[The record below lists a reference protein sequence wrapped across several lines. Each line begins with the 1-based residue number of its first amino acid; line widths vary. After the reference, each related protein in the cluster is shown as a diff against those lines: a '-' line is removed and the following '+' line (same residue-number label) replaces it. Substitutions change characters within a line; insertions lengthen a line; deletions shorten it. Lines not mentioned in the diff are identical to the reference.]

1 MTSLSRTGFPVRAAA
16 AALTV
21 TALLGLAAC
30 TGSSGAKPSDGSS
43 GAPSTP
49 AGSSSASTT
58 PSRNAAAGTVN
69 PLTGI
74 GPVPKSPLIVVKI
87 DDTAPGRPQ
96 LGIDKADIVYLEAV
110 EAGYTRLAALFGTN
124 KPTVGYVRSTRPSDP
139 DLLRQYGKITE
150 AFSGGQAVSRNLA
163 KKAGLNTW
171 SFGAGKPGFQRI
183 SRSGTTYI
191 NVEVDLKSVAADVK
205 SPRPTSNGWT
215 FGSSLTGLKTSTGTD
230 LKTTV
235 TGTYPVGSGTPVEFK
250 YDPKIKKYVRYID
263 GEAQHAADG
272 NLITATNVI
281 VQSCEVHSFDA
292 DRDVNGYPAQFTTTI
307 GTGPVSV
314 FRQGKRI
321 NGTWSRHKVTS
332 GTSLLAAK
340 GKRIPLEPGNTW
352 VVLIRKGVPV
362 TG

>member
-30 TGSSGAKPSDGSS
+30 TGSSGAKQSPSAATSAATPGGS
-43 GAPSTP
+43 A
-49 AGSSSASTT
+49 SASTN
-58 PSRNAAAGTVN
+58 PSRDAAAGTTN

-96 LGIDKADIVYLEAV
+96 LGIDKADIVYIEAV

-163 KKAGLNTW
+163 KQAGLNTW
-171 SFGAGKPGFQRI
+171 SFGAGKPGYQRI
-183 SRSGTTYI
+183 SRAGTTYI
-191 NVEVDLKSVAADVK
+191 NVEADLKTIAQHVK

-215 FGSSLTGLKTSTGTD
+215 FSPSLAGLSTSSGTD
-230 LKTTV
+230 MKTTV
-235 TGTYPVGSGTPVEFK
+235 TGTYSVGAGTPVEFK
-250 YDPKIKKYVRYID
+250 YDPKIKKYVRYIN

-272 NLITATNVI
+272 KLVTATNVV

-307 GTGPVSV
+307 GKGPLSV

-321 NGTWSRHKVTS
+321 NGSWSRSKVTS
-332 GTSLLAAK
+332 GTALLGAN
-340 GKRIPLEPGNTW
+340 GKRIPLDPGNTW